1 MGRIEVV
8 KKKEKGDLGEVEK
21 RSLGH
26 PKLEAE
32 LGRWGLKVL
41 TQCIIVCS
49 SWSNMTL
56 SVHDANN
63 DDVGLRAV
71 PSLERWLCWHFYSLP
86 RLFDTVS
93 SFQRRAKCQKNFVGR
108 IFLYTVFPS
117 LVSSLRS
124 LISWDFIS
132 PLTQSSLRPGFQDGC
147 SGDVNWHPLSS
158 SFYHEIKILFGMCS
172 HHEISECG
180 KNLIKNIPA
189 SYKPTEVEGNLTII
203 N

>member
-56 SVHDANN
+56 SVHDAN
-63 DDVGLRAV
+63 DDNVGLRAV
-71 PSLERWLCWHFYSLP
+71 PSLEQWLCWHFCSLP
-86 RLFDTVS
+86 RLFVTIYHFSVGHNVKKKISGEDSYVLCFRHWFHHS
-93 SFQRRAKCQKNFVGR
+93 GLLSVGISFLCWPRVPCVLAFKMDIQV
-108 IFLYTVFPS
+108 I
-117 LVSSLRS
+117 
-124 LISWDFIS
+124 
-132 PLTQSSLRPGFQDGC
+132 
-147 SGDVNWHPLSS
+147 
-158 SFYHEIKILFGMCS
+158 
-172 HHEISECG
+172 
-180 KNLIKNIPA
+180 
-189 SYKPTEVEGNLTII
+189 
-203 N
+203 